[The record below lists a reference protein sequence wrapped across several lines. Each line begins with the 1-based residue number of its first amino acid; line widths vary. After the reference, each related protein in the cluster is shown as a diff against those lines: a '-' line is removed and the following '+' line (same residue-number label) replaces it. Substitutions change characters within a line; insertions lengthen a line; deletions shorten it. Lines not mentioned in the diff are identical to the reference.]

1 MIHRPPE
8 LKVRGSAPTFP
19 FLSGFRRKD
28 QRPLAGAFLAG
39 LFFFFTC
46 SHAAVACSRVLS
58 NDNGRVVL
66 VGQTLDLFRDPGTNI
81 WIFPKG
87 VKRNGLTS
95 RNPLTWVSKY
105 GSLVL
110 PVFDIVTS
118 SGFNEKGFAV
128 NLLHLRSA
136 DFGDRDDS
144 IPGLSISLWGQFFLD
159 NFATVAEALQYV
171 RSNPMQVQLFVTP
184 DGQTGGGHLAL
195 ADAGGDSGII
205 EYIGGKLH
213 ILHDRGMKV
222 MTNDP
227 TIDKQLEHMK
237 QYRGFGGIR
246 ALPGSNSSP
255 AHRFVRAA
263 SFLAELPKPETD
275 EEAATGLFIVLRN
288 ISVKIKEGDPSRRR
302 LSFGTHW
309 RAVADLTRRVLY
321 FESAHGSTVIRVR
334 FDHFDVQE
342 NAPVMK
348 LDLVNTEYRDGD
360 VSGMFKPS
368 KPFEFR
374 KAASPEELK
383 KAERI

>member
-8 LKVRGSAPTFP
+8 RKRRGYGPTAP
-19 FLSGFRRKD
+19 FLNPGN
-28 QRPLAGAFLAG
+28 QRTLAGAFLAG
-39 LFFFFTC
+39 LMFLFAV
-46 SHAAVACSRVLS
+46 SPAAFACSRVLS

-81 WIFPKG
+81 WVFPKG
-87 VKRNGLTS
+87 IKRNGLTS
-95 RNPLTWVSKY
+95 KNPLTWVSKY

-128 NLLHLRSA
+128 NLLYLGSA
-136 DFGDRDDS
+136 EFGDRDES
-144 IPGLSISLWGQFFLD
+144 VPGLSISLWGQFFLD
-159 NFATVAEALQYV
+159 NFASVAEALQYV

-205 EYIGGKLH
+205 EYIDGKLH
-213 ILHDRGMKV
+213 IWHDRGMKV

-227 TIDKQLEHMK
+227 TIDKQLAHMK
-237 QYRGFGGIR
+237 QYRGFGGLR
-246 ALPGSNSSP
+246 PLPAGNSSP

-275 EEAATGLFIVLRN
+275 EEAATGLFNVLRN
-288 ISVKIKEGDPSRRR
+288 ISVKIKDVDPSRRR

-321 FESAHGSTVIRVR
+321 YESAHGSTVLRVR
-334 FDHFDVQE
+334 FDHFDVKE

-348 LDLVNTEYRDGD
+348 LNLVNSEYHDGD
-360 VSGMFKPS
+360 ASEGFKQS

-374 KAASPEELK
+374 KAASPEELE